1 MMKRAR
7 PLPQAGGEVNIVCCS
22 ARFDCTPQHGAPRAG
37 GVLCG

>member
-7 PLPQAGGEVNIVCCS
+7 PLPQAGGEVNIMRCS
-22 ARFDCTPQHGAPRAG
+22 ARFDCTLPQGALHAG